1 MKLSVAM
8 CTYNGAEF
16 IEEQLISILNQTVK
30 IDEIIICD
38 DCSTDDTLEILEKII
53 EQNNSVITI
62 FRNEVNLRSN
72 KNFEKALSLCTGDYI
87 FFSDQ
92 DDIWKKNKVQKF
104 IDKFNEDETIEAL
117 FSDGDLINKNSE
129 VYPNSSLWR
138 SVSFFD
144 DLVTKKSNIN
154 YLIKYKSNMVT
165 GATMCIKKVVVDK
178 VLPIPDLQNYYHD
191 EWIALIISSENKLAF
206 LAEKLISYRI
216 HEAQQTGDAIL
227 FSQKKIAK
235 NYTLFSNI
243 LKIANAKKYLDIKRL
258 SNNYHNNYTKY
269 KNIYDQKINCEQ
281 IDFKLVVQQNLNSFL
296 ETEKYLKSKYPF
308 LHFFRHTFDNLK
320 GKRKI

>member
-38 DCSTDDTLEILEKII
+38 DCSTDDTLEILQKII

-104 IDKFNEDETIEAL
+104 IDKFNEDETIEDRI
-117 FSDGDLINKNSE
+117 SI
-129 VYPNSSLWR
+129 R
-138 SVSFFD
+138 S
-144 DLVTKKSNIN
+144 I
-154 YLIKYKSNMVT
+154 
-165 GATMCIKKVVVDK
+165 
-178 VLPIPDLQNYYHD
+178 
-191 EWIALIISSENKLAF
+191 
-206 LAEKLISYRI
+206 
-216 HEAQQTGDAIL
+216 
-227 FSQKKIAK
+227 
-235 NYTLFSNI
+235 
-243 LKIANAKKYLDIKRL
+243 
-258 SNNYHNNYTKY
+258 
-269 KNIYDQKINCEQ
+269 
-281 IDFKLVVQQNLNSFL
+281 
-296 ETEKYLKSKYPF
+296 
-308 LHFFRHTFDNLK
+308 
-320 GKRKI
+320 